1 MSKWHAPHTQL
12 PTSHF
17 ASSFPP
23 STPPIFY
30 SHLPLLP
37 PSSPSSFSST
47 ALISGSG
54 FTCSWLVTND
64 VIIAA
69 PLRWFFDSIDFQFE
83 PCVNVKKKAKWIP
96 GKGKSGKVSLNNVDS
111 YIFWLSLR
119 ITRKI
124 CLISNILVYS
134 IYFRYKFGSL
144 FYDHKGSHRHFWS
157 VQPSTILRSKGDTMI
172 EGLT

>member
-1 MSKWHAPHTQL
+1 MTCISYTATDFSFCFKLSAIYSPHL
-12 PTSHF
+12 LL
-17 ASSFPP
+17 P
-23 STPPIFY
+23 STPSPPIF
-30 SHLPLLP
+30 PLLVFFP
-37 PSSPSSFSST
+37 T

-69 PLRWFFDSIDFQFE
+69 PLQWFFDSIDFQFE

-96 GKGKSGKVSLNNVDS
+96 GKGKSGKVSWNNVDS
-111 YIFWLSLR
+111 YIFWLSLPK
-119 ITRKI
+119 TRKI